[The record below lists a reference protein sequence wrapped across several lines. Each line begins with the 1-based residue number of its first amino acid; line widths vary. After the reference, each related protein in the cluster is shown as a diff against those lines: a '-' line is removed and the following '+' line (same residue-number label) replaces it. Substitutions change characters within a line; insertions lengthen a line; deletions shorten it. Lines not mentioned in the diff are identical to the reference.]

1 MSAILTFR
9 LTKPFRSFYPHA
21 QLATTTIPYLFWTHA
36 DRPDAT
42 TSRWTQH
49 TMGLETTV
57 EIWTR
62 VKGTLDGTW
71 ELQTTRNVHVQ
82 ALQTLG
88 LDVVDEVGRTRVT
101 LRETHASSTT

>member
-1 MSAILTFR
+1 
-9 LTKPFRSFYPHA
+9 
-21 QLATTTIPYLFWTHA
+21 
-36 DRPDAT
+36 
-42 TSRWTQH
+42 
-49 TMGLETTV
+49 MGLDTIV

-82 ALQTLG
+82 ALQTIG